1 MNNPMSPDEAWSV
14 FGVSDP
20 IKRGKAWAESV
31 WGVDG
36 LPMSVA
42 VRLVAQE
49 ADALGK
55 TMTARG
61 GAPLVEPYCN
71 SFTISAKA
79 RLFDLYMSRHHG
91 GSA

>member
-1 MNNPMSPDEAWSV
+1 MTPDKSWTV
-14 FGVSDP
+14 FGVTDP

-36 LPMSVA
+36 LPMSLA
-42 VRLVAQE
+42 VRLVTQE

-61 GAPLVEPYCN
+61 GALLVGPYCN
-71 SFTISAKA
+71 AFTISAKA

-91 GSA
+91 GRA

>member
-1 MNNPMSPDEAWSV
+1 MTPDEAWTV

-20 IKRGKAWAESV
+20 IKHGKAWAESV

-36 LPMSVA
+36 LPMSLA
-42 VRLVAQE
+42 VQLVPQE

-61 GAPLVEPYCN
+61 GAPLVEHYC
-71 SFTISAKA
+71 SAFTISAKA

-91 GSA
+91 GCA

>member
-1 MNNPMSPDEAWSV
+1 MTPDEAWTV

-20 IKRGKAWAESV
+20 IKHGKVWAESV

-36 LPMSVA
+36 LPMSLGVQ
-42 VRLVAQE
+42 LVTQE

-61 GAPLVEPYCN
+61 GAPLVEHYC
-71 SFTISAKA
+71 SAFTISAKA

-91 GSA
+91 GCA

>member
-1 MNNPMSPDEAWSV
+1 MTPDESWAV
-14 FGVSDP
+14 FGVTDP

-42 VRLVAQE
+42 VRLVAKE

-79 RLFDLYMSRHHG
+79 RLFDLYMSQYLG
-91 GSA
+91 GAA

>member
-1 MNNPMSPDEAWSV
+1 MTPDKSWAF

-42 VRLVAQE
+42 VQLVAQE

-61 GAPLVEPYCN
+61 GLPLVEPYCK

-79 RLFDLYMSRHHG
+79 RLFDLYMSQYLG
-91 GSA
+91 GTA

>member
-1 MNNPMSPDEAWSV
+1 MTPDESWAV

-36 LPMSVA
+36 LPMSLA
-42 VRLVAQE
+42 VQLVAQE

-71 SFTISAKA
+71 AFTISAKA
-79 RLFDLYMSRHHG
+79 RLFDLYLSQHHG
-91 GSA
+91 GHA